1 MGVAYAGALES
12 ILEGVCG
19 RSEPFT
25 AIFLEKVYS
34 RLVQRDS
41 YGSGIKSQHVGV
53 YGWSE

>member
-53 YGWSE
+53 CGWSK